1 MENNSLYNKKSYT
14 GRTLFSIV
22 IIVLLATLPFHYV
35 LKDTIMNSGT
45 DPLGNSMKTVDKYA
59 DFREFPNGNAICSMS
74 SPTGTT
80 FLLKKN

>member
-59 DFREFPNGNAICSMS
+59 DFRVFPKENFTLPPIHSLWMMVVKCG
-74 SPTGTT
+74 
-80 FLLKKN
+80 F